1 MLGLILPRISGQC
14 HKRTFQEIQNL
25 KKMIEWRTI
34 GFTKQWITAT
44 ASQPKDIRNTL
55 ILCGSTS
62 NVPSQHQDA
71 VDHERSHMSN
81 SYAHG
86 WCLWGRHCQCW
97 LSLTHL
103 EKKHLTKVFFLGG
116 WYDNLYILL
125 ILIILLYILYIMY
138 ILWRSLKR
146 RIQDSSKPKASTFGL
161 AMANSFNMFQ
171 AAVSA

>member
-1 MLGLILPRISGQC
+1 MS

-25 KKMIEWRTI
+25 KKMIERRTI
-34 GFTKQWITAT
+34 GLTKQWITAT

-71 VDHERSHMSN
+71 VDHEWSHMSN

-86 WCLWGRHCQCW
+86 WCLWGRHCQPC
-97 LSLTHL
+97 
-103 EKKHLTKVFFLGG
+103 FLAVIDTSSKEALDKWIIFGG
-116 WYDNLYILL
+116 WYDNLYISLY
-125 ILIILLYILYIMY
+125 IYIIYILYI
-138 ILWRSLKR
+138 LSRSFKR
-146 RIQDSSKPKASTFGL
+146 RIQDGSKPKASTFGL